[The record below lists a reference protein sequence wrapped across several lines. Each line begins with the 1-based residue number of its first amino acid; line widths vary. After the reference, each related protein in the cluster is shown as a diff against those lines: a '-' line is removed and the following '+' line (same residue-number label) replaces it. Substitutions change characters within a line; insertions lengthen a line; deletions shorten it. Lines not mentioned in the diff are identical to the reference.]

1 MVASAEDATAIHYNP
16 GMLARQRGTQLLYN
30 HNLIFHSADFTRQAL
45 TSPPWD
51 AGDAMSF
58 DRVRDGKKVF
68 PLGLFAV
75 VTSDFGLENW
85 TFGAGVY
92 GPSAVGSH
100 DYPEY
105 GPQSFM
111 LTDMSVLMAYY
122 NVAAAWKYKDIVGIG
137 ATFQWVD
144 LIQMN
149 YSLVADNS
157 PVPGQANLDPV
168 PDSASTQ
175 ATTELRLKDHTAATA
190 LLGVWYR
197 PHRRVELG
205 ASSRIVP
212 VFLRP
217 KGGVALDKDTV
228 DPGGVSAE
236 MKLVLP
242 ANLRVGARYI
252 HEVGKGD
259 KVRRWFDLELDVVYE
274 NWRAVKEF
282 DLKFDGT
289 ISGLQVQDLTI
300 PKAWQDTVSVRVG
313 SDIYAL
319 PPWLTVRAGG
329 FWESPTQKNAHSHL
343 DFPAFMRGGVGA
355 GVTAG
360 GRGVYFTVGYMHIFQ
375 QKRTVTETTAKVFQQ
390 RPLSPCPTNCD
401 GLNGVP
407 ANAGTFKSRYDML
420 NLGIEFRFRELVG
433 DKWKKRK
440 AKRDAKRGQVPAPAT
455 TPAPAA
461 APAAAPAPAPE
472 PTSVE
477 GSEPPVENVAPTT
490 EESPAPE
497 PSPTPPPT

>member
-30 HNLIFHSADFTRQAL
+30 HNLIFHGADFTRQPL

-51 AGDAMSF
+51 AADAMSF
-58 DRVRDGKKVF
+58 DRVSDSKKIF

-122 NVAAAWKYKDIVGIG
+122 NVAAAWKWKDVVGVG

-157 PVPGQANLDPV
+157 PVPGQDFLDPV
-168 PDSASTQ
+168 PDANSTQ

-197 PHRRVELG
+197 PHQRVELG

-217 KGGVALDKDTV
+217 KGGVKLDKDTV

-252 HEVGKGD
+252 HEVGEGEKA
-259 KVRRWFDLELDVVYE
+259 RRWFDLELDVVYE
-274 NWRAVKEF
+274 NWAVVKEF
-282 DLKFDGT
+282 DLKFEGT
-289 ISGLQVQDLTI
+289 ISGLDVQDLTI

-319 PPWLTVRAGG
+319 PPWLTVRLGG

-440 AKRDAKRGQVPAPAT
+440 AKRKES
-455 TPAPAA
+455 PAA
-461 APAAAPAPAPE
+461 APAATPATAPAPTAE
-472 PTSVE
+472 P
-477 GSEPPVENVAPTT
+477 APTT
-490 EESPAPE
+490 TDTTNSTETDDTAPPADDAPPAES
-497 PSPTPPPT
+497 SPP